1 MSAVVSF
8 RAVKGVVC
16 SEAFEDDTTLS
27 SEDVQTIF
35 RLKIGGRSSGWCK
48 SLELEREALGVEGD
62 LESILGSETTDEI
75 SNDEETTI

>member
-8 RAVKGVVC
+8 RAVKGVVY
-16 SEAFEDDTTLS
+16 SKAFEDDTTSS

-35 RLKIGGRSSGWCK
+35 HLKIGGRSSGWFE
-48 SLELEREALGVEGD
+48 SLESEREALEVEGD

-75 SNDEETTI
+75 RNDKETTK